1 MQKTSSVRLALAGAK
16 HSIDGL
22 GARGLEKF
30 LRTFQAL
37 VYTSKM
43 AVVSLESKNLTSSN
57 FLP

>member
-1 MQKTSSVRLALAGAK
+1 MQKPPSLRFALAGAK

-30 LRTFQAL
+30 LRTFRTL